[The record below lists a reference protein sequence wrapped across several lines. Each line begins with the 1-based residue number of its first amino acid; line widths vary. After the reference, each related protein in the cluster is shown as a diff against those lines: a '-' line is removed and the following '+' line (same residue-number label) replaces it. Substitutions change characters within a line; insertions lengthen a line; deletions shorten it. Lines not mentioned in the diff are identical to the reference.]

1 MSHIYKSAEH
11 VLVWLGNN
19 ADEILKRFAR
29 EALTIDSRGLYY
41 RVAFHETELYPLLN
55 NVY

>member
-1 MSHIYKSAEH
+1 MSDIYKSAEH